1 MEFSRPSTGVGCHFL
16 LQGIFRTQGSNPDL
30 PHCRQLLSCLNH
42 QGSSNPNPNS
52 NLKGRSDQA
61 TSSKSKPFRAS
72 LELSPHG
79 PVSMPSP
86 GSLHSPT
93 LSHHRAWVRV
103 VSAGSVPH
111 LDTPGLQCLST
122 GSAVPD
128 PQTSTPLQARLRH
141 AQVTPRPL
149 SVPPTGLEIHGSRDC
164 FCVCSPAS
172 TSAR

>member
-1 MEFSRPSTGVGCHFL
+1 MGCHFL
-16 LQGIFRTQGSNPDL
+16 LQGIFWTQGSNPDL

-52 NLKGRSDQA
+52 NPKGRSDQA

-72 LELSPHG
+72 LELSPQG
-79 PVSMPSP
+79 AVSTPSP

-93 LSHHRAWVRV
+93 LSHRRAWVRV
-103 VSAGSVPH
+103 VSAGGCA
-111 LDTPGLQCLST
+111 LPGHRRLST

-149 SVPPTGLEIHGSRDC
+149 SVPPTGLEIHSSRGC
-164 FCVCSPAS
+164 FCICSPAS